1 MKSTRIE
8 RLNSE
13 FRKTIY
19 EVIKNDLNLPTVTEM
34 FSITEVDCSPDL
46 KNAKVYVSVYSTSA
60 DKKKSTFEGI
70 KDASQKIR
78 KTLSEKMHIRYVPS
92 LTFYED
98 GALEYGNNI
107 DKILSTLTYG
117 DNNDDKWFS

>member
-8 RLNSE
+8 RLNRE

-19 EVIKNDLNLPTVTEM
+19 EVIKNYLNLPSVTEM

-70 KDASQKIR
+70 KVASQKIR
-78 KTLSEKMHIRYVPS
+78 KALSEKMHIRYVPS

-117 DNNDDKWFS
+117 DNNDDK